1 MAEAMDNIPYDYLVS
16 YKTVQCWSMNNRIIA
31 EWGLFPSRCDW
42 VVNVRFKG
50 KSMTYYLH
58 AQDAERDWKLRN
70 QCSVG
75 EVFLND
81 S

>member
-1 MAEAMDNIPYDYLVS
+1 MTIWFPTRLCNAEVWI
-16 YKTVQCWSMNNRIIA
+16 T
-31 EWGLFPSRCDW
+31 GLLENGVFFLQMSCELRCDW